1 MKYIKIFEDF
11 GDLSSEPT
19 AEEIISAF
27 ERGDITDAS
36 KSVDVKQAWRHGGE
50 ISETTFRFKTSLAD
64 YQVLFVESE
73 TRGEDIIIRK
83 NGSFT
88 DIPKD
93 SKFRQEILDRCFA
106 SIK

>member
-11 GDLSSEPT
+11 GDLSSEPV
-19 AEEIISAF
+19 AEEIITAF
-27 ERGDITDAS
+27 DRGDIANAS
-36 KSVDVKQAWRHGGE
+36 KSVDVKPSWRHGSE
-50 ISETTFRFKTSLAD
+50 VSETTFRFKTSIAD
-64 YQVLFVESE
+64 YQVLFIESE

-88 DIPKD
+88 DLPKD
-93 SKFRQEILDRCFA
+93 SKFRREILDRCFA

>member
-11 GDLSSEPT
+11 GDLSSEPI
-19 AEEIISAF
+19 AEEIITAF
-27 ERGDITDAS
+27 EIGDITDAS
-36 KSVDVKQAWRHGGE
+36 KSVDVKPSWRHGSE
-50 ISETTFRFKTSLAD
+50 ISETMFRFKTSVAD

-88 DIPKD
+88 DLPKD
-93 SKFRQEILDRCFA
+93 SKFRREILNRCFA

>member
-11 GDLSSEPT
+11 CDLSSEPV
-19 AEEIISAF
+19 AEEIIAAF
-27 ERGDITDAS
+27 DRGDIADAS
-36 KSVDVKQAWRHGGE
+36 KSVDVKPSWRHGSE
-50 ISETTFRFKTSLAD
+50 ISETTFRFKTSIAD
-64 YQVLFVESE
+64 YQVLFIESE

-88 DIPKD
+88 DLPKD
-93 SKFRQEILDRCFA
+93 SKFRREILNRCFA

>member
-11 GDLSSEPT
+11 GDLSNEPI

-27 ERGDITDAS
+27 DRGDIADAS
-36 KSVDVKQAWRHGGE
+36 KSVDVKPSWRHGSE
-50 ISETTFRFKTSLAD
+50 VSETTFRFKTSIAD
-64 YQVLFVESE
+64 YQVLFIESE

-88 DIPKD
+88 DLPKD
-93 SKFRQEILDRCFA
+93 SKFRREILDRCFA

>member
-11 GDLSSEPT
+11 GDLSSEPI
-19 AEEIISAF
+19 AEEIITAF
-27 ERGDITDAS
+27 EIGDIADAS
-36 KSVDVKQAWRHGGE
+36 KSVDVKPSWRHGSE
-50 ISETTFRFKTSLAD
+50 ISETTFRFKTSVAD
-64 YQVLFVESE
+64 YQVLFIESE

-88 DIPKD
+88 DLPKD
-93 SKFRQEILDRCFA
+93 SKFRREILNRCFA

>member
-1 MKYIKIFEDF
+1 MEYIKIFEDF
-11 GDLSSEPT
+11 GDLSSEPV
-19 AEEIISAF
+19 AEEIIAAF
-27 ERGDITDAS
+27 DRGDIADAS
-36 KSVDVKQAWRHGGE
+36 KSVDVKPSWRHGSE
-50 ISETTFRFKTSLAD
+50 ISETTFRFKTSVAD

-88 DIPKD
+88 DLPKD
-93 SKFRQEILDRCFA
+93 SKFRREILNRCFA